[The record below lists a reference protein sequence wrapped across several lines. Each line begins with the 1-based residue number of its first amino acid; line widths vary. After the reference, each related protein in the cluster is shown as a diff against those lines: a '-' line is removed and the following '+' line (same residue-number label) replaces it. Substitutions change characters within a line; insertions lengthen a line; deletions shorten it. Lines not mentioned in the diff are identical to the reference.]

1 MSDYLKKAELAIKY
15 LYESEGEYA
24 RLKGL
29 IKLIPERMKIMKASL
44 IMESEE
50 KSATAKQTW
59 AEGHKDFEMTV
70 DSCEKSYEDFYLIEA
85 KRARAELTIEMYRSI
100 NSAMKRG
107 NI

>member
-1 MSDYLKKAELAIKY
+1 MSDYLKKAEQAIHY
-15 LYESEGEYA
+15 IGESEAEYA

-44 IMESEE
+44 ILECDE

-59 AEGHKDFEMTV
+59 AEGHKDFEMTI
-70 DSCEKSYEDFYLIEA
+70 DSCETVYADFYLIEA

-100 NSAMKRG
+100 NSALKRG